1 MMKNLDEID
10 LKILSILKEDSRMPF
25 TKIASELGLSEAA
38 VRKRVERLKAEGIIK
53 KFTIDVDIGESV
65 QALIMINVSPS
76 YPNPVVAQAI
86 KKIEGIEKVFEVAG
100 EVDVIAIV
108 SGKSI
113 QEINRHIDDIRR
125 IEGVAKTSSMIVLRS
140 WV

>member
-1 MMKNLDEID
+1 MKNLDEID
-10 LKILSILKEDSRMPF
+10 LRILSILKEDGRAPF

-38 VRKRVERLKAEGIIK
+38 VRKRVEKLKAEGIIK
-53 KFTIDVDIGESV
+53 KFTIDIDIGESV

-76 YPNPVVAQAI
+76 YPNPIVAQAI

-100 EVDVIAIV
+100 EVDVIAIA